1 MDADS
6 RSTASTWVRWR
17 RWRCVPGRLLLF
29 IPLPRASSLRRGAAV
44 AGQLGG
50 AQRRALVWNARQG
63 RTMLRGAV
71 ASGAHPRQAPALA
84 GEAAEAALW
93 RPQVLRGRSGRRR
106 RRPLGGRQRG
116 AWQPPPAAQPEA
128 HEAEGAVGFQSQ
140 GEGGAEAPIPLEV
153 ETSQGGSKVA
163 RPKRLPVATSIEF
176 LAARRRPAGSLE
188 AVRGIGG
195 EKYFERAEDFASTGS
210 PVHSGQHRAFILRW
224 SQSRGA
230 HRGIAAGLHPSSVC
244 RLPGPGRC

>member
-6 RSTASTWVRWR
+6 RSTASTWVQWR

-29 IPLPRASSLRRGAAV
+29 ILLLRASSLRRGAAV

-50 AQRRALVWNARQG
+50 AQRRALVWNACQG

-71 ASGAHPRQAPALA
+71 DGGAHLRQAPALA
-84 GEAAEAALW
+84 GEATEAAPW

-106 RRPLGGRQRG
+106 RRPLGGRRRG
-116 AWQPPPAAQPEA
+116 AWRPAPAAQPAA
-128 HEAEGAVGFQSQ
+128 HEAEGSVGFQSQ
-140 GEGGAEAPIPLEV
+140 GEGGAEVTIPLEV

-163 RPKRLPVATSIEF
+163 RPKQLPVATSVEAMAAAEPLAAAAARREF
-176 LAARRRPAGSLE
+176 LAVRRRPAGSLE

-195 EKYFERAEDFASTGS
+195 EKYFESAEDFASAGS
-210 PVHSGQHRAFILRW
+210 SVHSGQHRE
-224 SQSRGA
+224 
-230 HRGIAAGLHPSSVC
+230 
-244 RLPGPGRC
+244 